1 MNYQRKTIGILTSGG
16 DCPGLN
22 AAIRGVAKP
31 AVELYGMKVFGFS
44 NGYKGLIEGN
54 AKELSSRD
62 LSGILTL
69 GGTILGTSREP
80 YKEIVKNQEKIDKMI
95 ATYNRFN
102 LDCLV
107 VLGGNGTHKT
117 ANLLS
122 QNGLNILGL
131 PKTIDNDLFGTDFTF
146 GFHSAVDIATEVID
160 RIHST
165 AQSHGRAM
173 IIELMGHKAGW
184 LTLYSGIAGGADIIL
199 LPEIPYSINSVISK
213 LNERTAQGKKFSII
227 VVAEGAL
234 SKEEATLS
242 KKQLKLHRENDK
254 FPSIGYRI
262 AAELKEKTDFETRVT
277 VPGYQQRGGTPSAY
291 DRVLSTKF
299 GTYALELILNNE
311 YGLSIGITDNKISS
325 KPLKKIAGKLKL
337 VPKDHILIKS
347 GIALGICFGI
357 D

>member
-1 MNYQRKTIGILTSGG
+1 MSYQRKTIGILTSGG

-31 AVELYGMKVFGFS
+31 AVELYGMRVFGFS
-44 NGYKGLIEGN
+44 NGYKGLIDGK
-54 AKELSSRD
+54 AKELASKD

-80 YKEIVKNQEKIDKMI
+80 FKEIVKNQNKIDKMI
-95 ATYNRFN
+95 ATYKQFG

-122 QNGLNILGL
+122 KNGLNILGL
-131 PKTIDNDLFGTDFTF
+131 PKTIDNDLYGTDFTF
-146 GFHSAVDIATEVID
+146 GFHSAVDIATSVID

-184 LTLYSGIAGGADIIL
+184 LSLYSGIAGGADIIL
-199 LPEIPYSINSVISK
+199 LPEIPYSIDSVINK
-213 LNERTAQGKKFSII
+213 LNERSAQGKKFSII

-234 SKEEATLS
+234 SKEEVKMT
-242 KKQLKLHRENDK
+242 KKQFKSYKENSK
-254 FPSIGYRI
+254 FPSVGYKI
-262 AAELKEKTDFETRVT
+262 ASQLEEKTDYETRVT

-291 DRVLSTKF
+291 DRVLATKF
-299 GTYALELILNNE
+299 GTYALQLILNDK
-311 YGLSIGITDNKISS
+311 YGMSIGISDNVISA
-325 KPLKKIAGKLKL
+325 KPLEKIAGKLKL
-337 VPKDHILIKS
+337 VPKEHMLIKS
-347 GIALGICFGI
+347 GIALGICFGK
-357 D
+357 

>member
-1 MNYQRKTIGILTSGG
+1 MDYQRKTIGILTSGG

-31 AVELYGMKVFGFS
+31 AVELYGMKVIGFA
-44 NGYKGLIEGN
+44 NGYRGLMEGN
-54 AKELSSRD
+54 SIELSSSD
-62 LSGILTL
+62 LSGILTE

-80 YKEIVKNQEKIDKMI
+80 FKQLVKNQNKINQMI
-95 ATYNRFN
+95 KNYKKFS

-117 ANLLS
+117 ANLLK
-122 QNGLNILGL
+122 QRGLNVIGL
-131 PKTIDNDLFGTDFTF
+131 PKTIDNDLYGTDFTF

-165 AQSHGRAM
+165 AQSHSRAM

-184 LTLYSGIAGGADIIL
+184 LSLYSGIAGGADIIL
-199 LPEIPYSINSVISK
+199 IPELPYSIDSVINK
-213 LNERTAQGKKFSII
+213 LNQRHTMGKKFSII
-227 VVAEGAL
+227 VVAEGAI
-234 SKEEATLS
+234 S
-242 KKQLKLHRENDK
+242 KKEANMGKKEFKESRKNM
-254 FPSIGYRI
+254 PYSSIGYKI
-262 AAELKEKTDFETRVT
+262 AAKIEEKTNFETRVT

-291 DRVLSTKF
+291 DRVLATKF
-299 GTYALELILNNE
+299 GTYALSLILKSD
-311 YGLSIGITDNKISS
+311 YGLAVGITDNKISAR
-325 KPLKKIAGKLKL
+325 PLEEIAGKLKN

-347 GIALGICFGI
+347 GFALGTCFGQ